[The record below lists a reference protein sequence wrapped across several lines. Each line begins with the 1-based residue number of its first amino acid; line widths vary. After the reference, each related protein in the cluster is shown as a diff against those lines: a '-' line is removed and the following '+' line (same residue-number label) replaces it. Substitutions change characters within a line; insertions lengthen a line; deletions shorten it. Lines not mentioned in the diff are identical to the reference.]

1 MNLTPA
7 QQATLRAYILGQSDL
22 VAIIGSV
29 DQLTT
34 ALNINAVPNF
44 WVWRKSVSRNNIY
57 TEQNDLS
64 VPIDDKFWNWT
75 TYKNQGVSE
84 QNAWVQM
91 FMQDVTDFSAQNVR
105 DGIAKIFTGSAAAT
119 AQRNHIL
126 AIGRRLASRVER
138 VFQTGAGTTA
148 NPDILVTEGPITQNE
163 VIQVLSV

>member
-7 QQATLRAYILGQSDL
+7 QQATLKAYILSQPDL
-22 VAIIGSV
+22 VAIIGSI
-29 DQLTT
+29 DLLRD
-34 ALNINAVPNF
+34 ALNTDASPAF

-105 DGIAKIFTGSAAAT
+105 DGIAKIFTGSAAAN
-119 AQRNHIL
+119 AQRNHVL
-126 AIGRRLASRVER
+126 AIGRRLATRAER

-148 NPDILVTEGPITQNE
+148 TPDILVTEGPITQTE
-163 VIQVLSV
+163 VIQVLAV